1 MAYATRER
9 EMAAINITPLVDVM
23 LVLLVI
29 FMIAA
34 PLLSRSLAMQLPQAA
49 PARVEAPELTL
60 QIDSAGGYRLD
71 GQAVSAATL
80 ATSLQDALAR
90 APDLRLRIAS
100 AEDSDYQ
107 AFVGALAVAERA
119 GVRNIGSQMR

>member
-9 EMAAINITPLVDVM
+9 ELAAINITPLVDVM

-71 GQAVSAATL
+71 GQPVSADGLSTA
-80 ATSLQDALAR
+80 LQAASAR

-100 AEDSDYQ
+100 AEDGDYQ
-107 AFVGALAVAERA
+107 AFVGALAVAQQA
-119 GVRNIGSQMR
+119 GIRNIGSEMR

>member
-9 EMAAINITPLVDVM
+9 ELAAINITPLVDVM

-49 PARVEAPELTL
+49 PARAEAPELTL

-71 GQAVSAATL
+71 GQVVSAATL